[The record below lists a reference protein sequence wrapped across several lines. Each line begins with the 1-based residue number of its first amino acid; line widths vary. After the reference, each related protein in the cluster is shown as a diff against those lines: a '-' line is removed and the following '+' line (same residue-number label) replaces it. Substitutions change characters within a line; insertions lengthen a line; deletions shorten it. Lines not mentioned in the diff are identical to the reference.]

1 MTELVQSVVNQIDS
15 LKEKQGLQLPKGYSV
30 SNALQSAWLE
40 LTDTTNGV
48 PLAKK
53 CSTQSI
59 TKALFNMA
67 IQGLSSAKNQCYFIP
82 YGKELVLQRSYFG
95 TISVI
100 NRLSNVKK
108 IKAQV
113 VFEGDE
119 FEIGSDDDFNTVVK
133 KFIPKFENRDKAIV
147 GAFAFIEKEDGSRDY
162 TIMTK
167 KEIDTSWNQ
176 AKAKNSGARRNFSQ
190 EMAKRT
196 VINRAAKFYINSS
209 NDNDLFVQAI
219 NDTTEKEY
227 DDSRKD
233 VTPENKNTIDSM
245 INSKKENN
253 EVKPDEGHQPEKA
266 LEKLVPENNQG
277 EEIEIKDTPVNEDIE
292 ELTKAGEK
300 PTEAKSS
307 QSNNSEEMSSD
318 DNSNEDQA
326 GQESLFANINDIPTE

>member
-15 LKEKQGLQLPKGYSV
+15 LKEKQGLQLPQGYSV

-40 LTDTTNGV
+40 LTDTTNGM
-48 PLAKK
+48 PLVKK

-59 TKALFNMA
+59 AKALFNMA

-245 INSKKENN
+245 ISSKKESN
-253 EVKPDEGHQPEKA
+253 EVKPEEGQEPKKD
-266 LEKLVPENNQG
+266 LEKVAPENNHD
-277 EEIEIKDTPVNEDIE
+277 EEIEIKDTSIDEDME
-292 ELTKAGEK
+292 ELTQDSENSAANE
-300 PTEAKSS
+300 PN
-307 QSNNSEEMSSD
+307 QSNNSEEMSED
-318 DNSNEDQA
+318 DSNSSEGQQED
-326 GQESLFANINDIPTE
+326 LFSNINDLPTK

>member
-1 MTELVQSVVNQIDS
+1 MTELVQSVVNQIDN
-15 LKEKQGLQLPKGYSV
+15 LKAKQGLQLPQGYSV

-48 PLAKK
+48 PLVQK
-53 CSTQSI
+53 CDPKSI
-59 TKALFNMA
+59 AKALFNMA

-95 TISVI
+95 TISVV

-119 FEIGSDDDFNTVVK
+119 FEIGSDEDFNTVVK
-133 KFIPKFENRDKAIV
+133 KFVPKFENRDKSIV

-209 NDNDLFVQAI
+209 NDNELFVQAI
-219 NDTTEKEY
+219 NDTTDKEY

-233 VTPENKNTIDSM
+233 VTPENSANTIDAM
-245 INSKKENN
+245 INSRKDSEQGNSEPEPSSEASETEKVAEDKHDDNKSD
-253 EVKPDEGHQPEKA
+253 EKPS
-266 LEKLVPENNQG
+266 
-277 EEIEIKDTPVNEDIE
+277 NEDIKSLDKAIE
-292 ELTKAGEK
+292 KTKKVDEN
-300 PTEAKSS
+300 
-307 QSNNSEEMSSD
+307 QNSNSKEMSSD
-318 DNSNEDQA
+318 DNSNEDEA
-326 GQESLFANINDIPTE
+326 GQESLFDNINDIPAE